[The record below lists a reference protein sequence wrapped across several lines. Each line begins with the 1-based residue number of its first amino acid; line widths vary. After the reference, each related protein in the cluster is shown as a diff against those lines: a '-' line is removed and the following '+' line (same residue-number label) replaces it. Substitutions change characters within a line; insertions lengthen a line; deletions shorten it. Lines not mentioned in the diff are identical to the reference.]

1 MALVRQEIGDV
12 LRVLRQQKGRTLRQ
26 ISSRA
31 SVALGYLSEVE
42 RGQKEVSSEILA
54 SVAYALDVPVSKIM
68 RLVAERLEAVESIHL
83 AHTNFADETVFIPD
97 TVPADLVSSFDSE
110 LAGSL

>member
-1 MALVRQEIGDV
+1 MNELLELLLHTD
-12 LRVLRQQKGRTLRQ
+12 
-26 ISSRA
+26 
-31 SVALGYLSEVE
+31 EV
-42 RGQKEVSSEILA
+42 
-54 SVAYALDVPVSKIM
+54 IM